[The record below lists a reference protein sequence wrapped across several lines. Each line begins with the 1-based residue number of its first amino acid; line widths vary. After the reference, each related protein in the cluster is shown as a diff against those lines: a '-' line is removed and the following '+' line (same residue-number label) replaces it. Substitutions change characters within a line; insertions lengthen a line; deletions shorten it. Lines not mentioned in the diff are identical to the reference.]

1 MKHTAKL
8 FAIAATAAIF
18 LPFSAHAAL
27 AHEGGVG
34 DGTSVKIRLDTT
46 LPAGIVPNLG
56 NGEAELHVEPGMTV
70 VVYGVEG
77 EEMLKIDESGTA
89 YQNMNS
95 ATWLASM
102 EMSAETKDA
111 ESAGMNMGAA
121 VSGAGFCCV
130 TAGG

>member
-18 LPFSAHAAL
+18 LPFSANAAL

-56 NGEAELHVEPGMTV
+56 NGEAELYV
-70 VVYGVEG
+70 VAPTFVKFPPSVPELTSKLG
-77 EEMLKIDESGTA
+77 EVAVKAKIGLEDEV
-89 YQNMNS
+89 
-95 ATWLASM
+95 
-102 EMSAETKDA
+102 SAEPDGVKLSVYTA
-111 ESAGMNMGAA
+111 EL
-121 VSGAGFCCV
+121 VHLKLV
-130 TAGG
+130 TWPLNQV